1 MSKKEQGSTKRN
13 DGKRCCKFLILYL
26 KTNIVQQL
34 LRALHTCKN
43 QVHPMGAT
51 VCGWQLAVP
60 WELHRQRKISI
71 ALLLTRT
78 MLCQHSMLTLAQKQ
92 FCKTSQHANETYF
105 MVICLNKHSKKRYG
119 KRGKSKIIL

>member
-1 MSKKEQGSTKRN
+1 MSKKEQGSTKRK
-13 DGKRCCKFLILYL
+13 DGKGSLGTLYL
-26 KTNIVQQL
+26 KTNIVQL

-60 WELHRQRKISI
+60 WELNRQRKISI